1 MYTRPFTCTV
11 YVYVCE
17 NRHLGHNIDR
27 NCLPGRGNVGFDFFY
42 GIPYSHE
49 EGYPGPFPE
58 SLVFPPVPLMT
69 NGYNFIEQPFN
80 TSDLT
85 ARYTSVTEDL
95 ILRFGE
101 GQTGSVRTPPDA
113 LHEDMDFSKPF
124 FIHVGYENP

>member
-1 MYTRPFTCTV
+1 M
-11 YVYVCE
+11 
-17 NRHLGHNIDR
+17 DR

-80 TSDLT
+80 MSDLT
-85 ARYTSVTEDL
+85 ARYYCCCSLPITTTSDEWNKMSMSNSIFYLDFTNKQLKGTPQSQRTLWRDL
-95 ILRFGE
+95 ARDRKGW
-101 GQTGSVRTPPDA
+101 
-113 LHEDMDFSKPF
+113 
-124 FIHVGYENP
+124 